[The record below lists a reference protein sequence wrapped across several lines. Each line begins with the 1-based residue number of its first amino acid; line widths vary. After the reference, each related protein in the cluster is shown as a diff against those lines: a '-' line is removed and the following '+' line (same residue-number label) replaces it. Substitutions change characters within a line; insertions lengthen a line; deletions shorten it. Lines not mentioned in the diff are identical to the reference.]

1 MTNLVA
7 LLSFGGIAEL
17 RPDGGH
23 PLQAGL
29 ITCEHN
35 VDPTAF
41 APECVGSNCA
51 GFTSAMKTAY
61 RETLVSELQRRRCD
75 LLKSRK
81 PVVTGKVEDL
91 AHFRVSAYS

>member
-1 MTNLVA
+1 MTNSVA
-7 LLSFGGIAEL
+7 LVSCGGIAEL
-17 RPDGGH
+17 RPDGRH
-23 PLQAGL
+23 RLQAGL

-35 VDPTAF
+35 VDPTA
-41 APECVGSNCA
+41 PECAGSNCA

-75 LLKSRK
+75 LLKSRT